1 MHAKAPRDELIGRDD
16 ELQQLRAALD
26 EAFAGRGS
34 LYVLEGEA
42 GIGKTRLAA
51 ALERIAAG
59 RGARTAWGTCQEE
72 AAPAY
77 WPWRPIIARLG
88 VDAGLSDRFALA
100 DAICASI
107 RTASGDASAPATVLF
122 LDDVQWAD
130 QASLRLLRL
139 VAGQLA
145 ELPCLVTITRRISG
159 AEDPAAGPLHDVERE
174 RVVQRL
180 ELQGLSA
187 ADIGRLMTS
196 VTGRSTGAE
205 LTRAVE
211 ERTFGNPF
219 FVIEIARLMRRDHAS
234 DQDAAGLP
242 DSIRDV
248 MGRRAAG
255 LSRDGR
261 QIIGAASVLG
271 LKVDVP
277 MLVEVTGR
285 SHRDVIGGLDEGS
298 RAGLLRA
305 DGDAGT
311 GADRVAF
318 AHGLVR
324 EALEQAMPLEERLDL
339 HRRAG
344 NYLEASAAHRLNE
357 LSYHF
362 DAAAPLGETA
372 RAHRYTVAAAGVA
385 ARERAYEQEALLLR
399 RVLRLLDL
407 DPSLDDRGSV
417 LLRIAQALQRGGMV
431 EEAWE
436 ASMRVAA
443 HARATADAKL
453 LARAALVVR
462 GVEGHDVEI
471 ARLCEEALAAFA
483 PASDTPETLAFR
495 ASLIGQL
502 VIAAGHLRRPP
513 PDGISAAVAIELA
526 ETAGDPDAL
535 LVALHARQM
544 ELSGPRHP
552 EARME
557 LAARTAA
564 VARGVGDLS
573 MLTWARAWE
582 MDAWFELGRR
592 PQIDMAIAALDEIAR
607 ETREPLAAWRVGM
620 ARATLAQ
627 IEGRFAASERLA
639 DEAAAIGE
647 RGGLP
652 AASFLRSVLLLQGQL
667 LRGDMDPLIELF
679 EPAWAYAPP
688 SARVYQAAVFAVAG
702 RLDEARAAYGAS
714 IRSASDLPEDDL
726 FVIALAALAETAWAL
741 KTTEGVHAIRHRL
754 EPFAAQM
761 TVSGSGQAGC
771 GAPVAHYLG
780 TLALLMG
787 DHTAAEAQ
795 FRAALEHEL
804 HLGALPYAAM
814 TRVTWAR
821 QLMARGTARDLRSAE
836 GLLDLAA
843 DAAARY
849 GLRRV
854 ADEVKALA
862 PALDGR
868 RLLSPRERE
877 VATLVGEG
885 LSNRAIAERLV
896 LSQRTAEN
904 HVKSILDKLGFDS
917 RAQVAAWVAS
927 REQRELWVPD

>member
-1 MHAKAPRDELIGRDD
+1 MIGRSD
-16 ELQQLRAALD
+16 ELQRCRAALD
-26 EAFAGRGS
+26 DAFAGRGS

-51 ALERIAAG
+51 VVERVATG
-59 RGARTAWGTCQEE
+59 RGARSAWGTCQEGV
-72 AAPAY
+72 APAY
-77 WPWRPIIARLG
+77 WPWRPILARLG
-88 VDAGLSDRFALA
+88 VDAGQSDRFALA
-100 DAICASI
+100 DAICASL
-107 RTASGDASAPATVLF
+107 RTTSGGASAPATVLF
-122 LDDVQWAD
+122 LDDIQWAD
-130 QASLRLLRL
+130 QATLRLLRL
-139 VAGQLA
+139 VAGRLA
-145 ELPCLVTITRRISG
+145 ELPCLVIITRRIPSTEG
-159 AEDPAAGPLHDVERE
+159 TAAGPLYDVERE

-180 ELQGLSA
+180 ELQGLSV
-187 ADIGRLMTS
+187 ADVGRLMTS

-205 LTRAVE
+205 LARAVA
-211 ERTFGNPF
+211 ERTSGNPF
-219 FVIEIARLMRRDHAS
+219 FVIEMARLMRRDRGS
-234 DQDAAGLP
+234 DRDSAGLP
-242 DSIRDV
+242 ASIRDMMV
-248 MGRRAAG
+248 RRAAD
-255 LSRDGR
+255 LSSDAR
-261 QIIGAASVLG
+261 QVIGAASVLG
-271 LKVDVP
+271 LRVDVP
-277 MLVEVTGR
+277 MLVDVTGR
-285 SHRDVIGGLDEGS
+285 TNRDVIGALDEGC
-298 RAGLLRA
+298 RAGLLRS
-305 DGDAGT
+305 DSDAET
-311 GADRVAF
+311 GAEGVAF

-344 NYLEASAAHRLNE
+344 GYLEASAAHRLNE
-357 LSYHF
+357 LSHHF
-362 DAAAPLGETA
+362 EAAAPLGDTA
-372 RAHRYTVAAAGVA
+372 RAHQYTVAAANLA
-385 ARERAYEQEALLLR
+385 ARERAHEQEALLWR
-399 RVLRLLDL
+399 RALRLLDR
-407 DPSLDDRGSV
+407 DPSLDDRGTG
-417 LLRIAQALQRGGMV
+417 LLRIAQALQRAGMV
-431 EEAWE
+431 EEAWG
-436 ASMRVAA
+436 ASMRLAA
-443 HARATADAKL
+443 HARASADAKL

-462 GVEGHDVEI
+462 GVEGHDAEI
-471 ARLCEEALAAFA
+471 ARLCEEALKAFG

-513 PDGISAAVAIELA
+513 PEGISAAVAIDLA

-557 LAARTAA
+557 LAVRTAA
-564 VARGVGDLS
+564 VARGASDPT

-592 PQIDMAIAALDEIAR
+592 PQIDIAIAALDEMAR

-627 IEGRFAASERLA
+627 IEGRFPESERLA
-639 DEAAAIGE
+639 DEATAIGE

-652 AASFLRSVLLLQGQL
+652 AAPFLRAVLQFQGQL
-667 LRGDMDPLIELF
+667 LRGDMDPLIESF

-688 SARVYQAAVFAVAG
+688 SARVYQAQMFSVAG
-702 RLDEARAAYGAS
+702 RLDEARAAYGVSIQTAS
-714 IRSASDLPEDDL
+714 ALPEDDL
-726 FVIALAALAETAWAL
+726 FVPALAAFVEAAWVL
-741 KTTEGVHAIRHRL
+741 RTTEGVDVIRHRL
-754 EPFAAQM
+754 EPFADQM
-761 TVSGSGQAGC
+761 AVSGSGQAGC

-780 TLALLMG
+780 VVAFLMG
-787 DHTAAEAQ
+787 DHTAADSH

-814 TRVTWAR
+814 TRVIWAR
-821 QLMARGTARDLRSAE
+821 LLMARSTAGDLRNAE

-849 GLRRV
+849 GLGRV
-854 ADEVKALA
+854 AEEVKVLA
-862 PALDGR
+862 ATLDGR

-885 LSNRAIAERLV
+885 LSNRGIAERLV

-927 REQRELWVPD
+927 REQRQLWVPD